1 MPSYFNIYYDP
12 KTRYKTNYDENF
24 VELLIKRFNLEPG
37 KLLDIGCGNQTT
49 MKLFEKKGFDVYG
62 ADLIEPENKNKFNIK
77 CSNFESEEIQFD
89 NNKFD
94 IVFSKSVIEHLK
106 NPNNIIKE
114 ALRVLKPG
122 GKIILLTP
130 SWLHTYWGPFYI
142 DHTHVSPFTVS
153 SLKNILLLNNF
164 KVNSVDVFYQF
175 PYVWK
180 FSFLKYVCKFIA
192 LLPIPYF
199 PVHHTEKKYND
210 ILNIVIRFS
219 NEPMLLADAT
229 KKN

>member
-1 MPSYFNIYYDP
+1 
-12 KTRYKTNYDENF
+12 
-24 VELLIKRFNLEPG
+24 
-37 KLLDIGCGNQTT
+37 

-153 SLKNILLLNNF
+153 SLKNILQLPRNHYFFQWRVQNILGKVEVEDIKFGISSINFLLHLEII
-164 KVNSVDVFYQF
+164 S
-175 PYVWK
+175 
-180 FSFLKYVCKFIA
+180 S
-192 LLPIPYF
+192 
-199 PVHHTEKKYND
+199 
-210 ILNIVIRFS
+210 
-219 NEPMLLADAT
+219 
-229 KKN
+229 